1 MNNIAQLLIFADSR
15 TPMPDAEA
23 VARGTVLSTDS
34 IVGIPL
40 KREALHRWAAE
51 NGIDLDGESVIEIER
66 GVDPDFLIDATIQ
79 RLRQHDALHVL
90 TLDGGLL
97 DELSIGEALRDAGR
111 RCGLVFHDISLPL
124 LEAQGDGDGSAQGGD
139 NPAPFVLDLSPR

>member
-1 MNNIAQLLIFADSR
+1 MNHTAQLLIFADSR

-23 VARGTVLSTDS
+23 VARGTVLSTDA

-51 NGIDLDGESVIEIER
+51 NGIALDGETVIEIEP
-66 GVDPDFLIDATIQ
+66 GVDPGFLIDLAIQ
-79 RLRQHDALHVL
+79 QLRQNDALHVL

-111 RCGLVFHDISLPL
+111 RCGLVFHDIDLPL
-124 LEAQGDGDGSAQGGD
+124 LEDQGDGAWSAQSDG
-139 NPAPFVLDLSPR
+139 NPTPFVLDITPH

>member
-1 MNNIAQLLIFADSR
+1 MNNTAQLLIFVDSR
-15 TPMPDAEA
+15 VPLPDAEA
-23 VARGTVLSTDS
+23 VARGTVLSTDA

-51 NGIDLDGESVIEIER
+51 NGIELDGESVIEIEP

-111 RCGLVFHDISLPL
+111 RCGLVFHDLTLPL
-124 LEAQGDGDGSAQGGD
+124 LDGQREDGWSVQGDE
-139 NPAPFVLDLSPR
+139 NPAPFVLDMPPR